1 MQFEQELELAVGDT
15 IFLHG
20 RLVTLIDIEDGI
32 ALFQLDS
39 EDRDQILN
47 DEIDELMLAGS
58 SSRSP
63 R

>member
-39 EDRDQILN
+39 EYRDQILN